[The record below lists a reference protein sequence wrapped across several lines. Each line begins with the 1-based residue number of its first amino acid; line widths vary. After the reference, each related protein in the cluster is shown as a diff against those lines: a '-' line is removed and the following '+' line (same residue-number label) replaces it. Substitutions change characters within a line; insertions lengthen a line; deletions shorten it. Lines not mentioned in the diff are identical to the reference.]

1 MNCGRELGGSKV
13 EGLGICPAAIDST
26 FNGLNS
32 GKNGGRIC
40 WAVAGTFCDG
50 EVQGFY
56 AEKLVSCMSCGFF
69 ILVKEEEGTASFD
82 LLKPGQ
88 VYRSRK

>member
-1 MNCGRELGGSKV
+1 ME
-13 EGLGICPAAIDST
+13 ELGICPAAIDST

-40 WAVAGTFCDG
+40 WAVAGTFCNG
-50 EVQGFY
+50 EVQGSY
-56 AEKLVSCMSCGFF
+56 VEKQVSCMSCSFF
-69 ILVKEEEGTASFD
+69 TLVKEEEGTANFD
-82 LLKPGQ
+82 LLKSGQ